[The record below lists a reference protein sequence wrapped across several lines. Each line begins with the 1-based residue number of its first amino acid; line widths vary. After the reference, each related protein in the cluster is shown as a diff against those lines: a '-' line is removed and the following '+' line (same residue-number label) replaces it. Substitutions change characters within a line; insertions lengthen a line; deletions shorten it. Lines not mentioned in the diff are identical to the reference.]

1 MRIDAFLA
9 FYRDAFP
16 QATVLPKMHM
26 LEDHVIPFLKKWKV
40 GLGFLGEQGAE
51 SVHARFNSIRKN
63 YVNIPS
69 RLKQLEAIMKE
80 HFCQICPDNIVRQ
93 PLPEKR
99 GPYKKRSQL

>member
-51 SVHARFNSIRKN
+51 SVHARFNSQKLCEH
-63 YVNIPS
+63 S
-69 RLKQLEAIMKE
+69 KQVETIGGHNERA
-80 HFCQICPDNIVRQ
+80 F
-93 PLPEKR
+93 LPNM
-99 GPYKKRSQL
+99 S